1 MQAFNVDKE
10 KTLNAALLIL
20 NKLGEADYHKVFKIL
35 YFAEQQHLKNFGQ
48 PLTGDVYQAMP
59 FGPVPSFLYDIF
71 KAAENQHSPFSEAIE
86 LSKSFSVVRKD
97 KIPYVSALIAA
108 DTDQLSETNVEAILN
123 SIRDNHNL
131 SFKEITDKSHDA
143 AWAKAEKAVYT
154 EMSYLDIAASAE
166 ASDEM
171 LAYISLNAENSNLR
185 VF

>member
-20 NKLGEADYHKVFKIL
+20 NQLGEADYHKVFKIL

-48 PLTGDVYQAMP
+48 PLTGDAYQAMP

-71 KAAENQHSPFSEAIE
+71 KAAENHQSPFSEAVE

-97 KIPYVSALIAA
+97 KIPYVSALVTA
-108 DTDQLSETNVEAILN
+108 DTDQLSETNVEAILK
-123 SIRDNHNL
+123 SIEENHHL
-131 SFKEITDKSHDA
+131 SFKEITDKSHDT
-143 AWAKAEKAVYT
+143 AWIKAEKAVDT

-166 ASDEM
+166 ASEEM
-171 LAYISLNAENSNLR
+171 LTYISLNAENSNLN
-185 VF
+185 VY